1 MRAPSKKRKTEKR
14 SRLHDMRPPS
24 EPEACRLPGSRT
36 APPTSPSHAGSARS
50 ANNPVEEFGSS
61 RRITGFP
68 HTPRVRPDPVTK
80 HGLDRPTPAKPEIIP
95 QQSKLFRPS
104 PQGQRCD
111 APRCK
116 TTWKGSPTNPCQ
128 RFRPCQN
135 LFRQGRFAIFETRW
149 RSHRSFGCNTSA
161 NDYSSS
167 RYMCST

>member
-1 MRAPSKKRKTEKR
+1 
-14 SRLHDMRPPS
+14 MRPPS
-24 EPEACRLPGSRT
+24 EPEACRQPGSRT

-80 HGLDRPTPAKPEIIP
+80 HGLDRPTPAKPEIIL
-95 QQSKLFRPS
+95 QQGKLFRPS

-116 TTWKGSPTNPCQ
+116 TTW
-128 RFRPCQN
+128 RAV
-135 LFRQGRFAIFETRW
+135 RQIRVNHFAPARICSDRGDLPYSRLVGGLTVRSDATRLRTTTPRRGTCAPRKW
-149 RSHRSFGCNTSA
+149 RAAGPRASLPKA
-161 NDYSSS
+161 W
-167 RYMCST
+167 